1 MNDPK
6 LDLPAGP
13 VRIVDSHTAGEP
25 TRVVIEGGPDLG
37 SGSLAERRALLC
49 GGYDSFRSA
58 VINEPRGSDV
68 LVGALLVQPVDPTCT
83 AGVIFFNNI
92 GGIGM
97 CGHGTIGVIATLA
110 HLGRIGR
117 GTHRLETPVG
127 VVTCDYTGG
136 GAVAIENVASYRHA
150 VGVTINVDGFG
161 ALGGDIAW
169 GGNWFFLT
177 GDHRQELAVERVGQL
192 TDFACRIRQ
201 ALERDGIRCA
211 DEQEIDHVESVWAAG
226 RCCESQPQLCAL
238 PRRSLRSVS
247 LRHWHVG

>member
-37 SGSLAERRALLC
+37 SGSLAERCALLC

-97 CGHGTIGVIATLA
+97 CGHGTIGVIARWPTWA
-110 HLGRIGR
+110 GSDGGRIG
-117 GTHRLETPVG
+117 
-127 VVTCDYTGG
+127 
-136 GAVAIENVASYRHA
+136 
-150 VGVTINVDGFG
+150 
-161 ALGGDIAW
+161 W
-169 GGNWFFLT
+169 K
-177 GDHRQELAVERVGQL
+177 
-192 TDFACRIRQ
+192 
-201 ALERDGIRCA
+201 
-211 DEQEIDHVESVWAAG
+211 
-226 RCCESQPQLCAL
+226 
-238 PRRSLRSVS
+238 RRSAWSLAITRAAARWPSRMSRAIATRSA
-247 LRHWHVG
+247 